1 MQNKEA
7 KCIYE
12 NDKGKRLELFYNK
25 QYNKLPTT
33 NQRPDTV
40 LCLKGVGKTDRV
52 YIFDA
57 KYRIYV
63 DKSGNICH
71 MEDDIN
77 IMHRYRDSDVYKRQ
91 G

>member
-40 LCLKGVGKTDRV
+40 LCLKGVGKPTG
-52 YIFDA
+52 YIYLMLSIESMLI
-57 KYRIYV
+57 KVEIYALW
-63 DKSGNICH
+63 KMI
-71 MEDDIN
+71 
-77 IMHRYRDSDVYKRQ
+77 
-91 G
+91 